1 MGSVTIYVISSFI
14 KVQIELLIFFK
25 LMLYNRT
32 LKSLS
37 AAYQL
42 RSKYL
47 LLFVKEI
54 TQLFT
59 NSRLY
64 SVVGMLFVICM
75 DLVVNDH
82 LDLGLVL

>member
-1 MGSVTIYVISSFI
+1 MGSVNIYIISLFI
-14 KVQIELLIFFK
+14 KVQIELVLIFQVNALK
-25 LMLYNRT
+25 LN

-64 SVVGMLFVICM
+64 SIVVMLFVICM

>member
-1 MGSVTIYVISSFI
+1 MGSVNIYIISLFI
-14 KVQIELLIFFK
+14 LKVQIELLIFQVNALK
-25 LMLYNRT
+25 LNLE
-32 LKSLS
+32 KPQC
-37 AAYQL
+37 AYQL

-64 SVVGMLFVICM
+64 SVVMLFVICM

>member
-1 MGSVTIYVISSFI
+1 
-14 KVQIELLIFFK
+14 
-25 LMLYNRT
+25 MLYNRT

-64 SVVGMLFVICM
+64 SVVMLFVICM